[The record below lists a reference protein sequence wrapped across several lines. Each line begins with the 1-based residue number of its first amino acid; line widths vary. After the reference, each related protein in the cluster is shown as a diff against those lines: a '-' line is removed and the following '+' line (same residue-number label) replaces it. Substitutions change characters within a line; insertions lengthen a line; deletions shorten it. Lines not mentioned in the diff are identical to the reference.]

1 MAADSSSAAKNPA
14 KLNKVLAK
22 EYPDITKISIINLWD
37 DCGNISLLASGI
49 AAAAIQHADQPL
61 HRAEEGVGQMGLRMP
76 CRGLG
81 RLLAELLPHF
91 VQVIRAQ
98 FVQRVPRRPP

>member
-37 DCGNISLLASGI
+37 DCEKSQLVSLLATDALEYGCGAL
-49 AAAAIQHADQPL
+49 AA
-61 HRAEEGVGQMGLRMP
+61 
-76 CRGLG
+76 C
-81 RLLAELLPHF
+81 
-91 VQVIRAQ
+91 
-98 FVQRVPRRPP
+98 